1 MTTLVLLATRT
12 PNPLTD
18 ELTLAGHRVFEALAI
33 SEVLALMEEHPEEQ
47 IVVAADVEA
56 ESAKVIQQRYPTMR
70 LHKDAI
76 LKDILWELELPFI
89 GTSGAS
95 Q

>member
-1 MTTLVLLATRT
+1 
-12 PNPLTD
+12 
-18 ELTLAGHRVFEALAI
+18 
-33 SEVLALMEEHPEEQ
+33 MEEHPEVQ

-56 ESAKVIQQRYPTMR
+56 ERANVIQQRYPTTR
-70 LHKDAI
+70 LNEDAI

-89 GTSGAS
+89 GRSGAI